1 MSRRGYWRLLLS
13 RLLGNDASVGGGSW
27 RCRTSGAGAWLWYIR
42 RSPSLCGVRV
52 RVCVRVCVCDVS
64 SHLYS
69 TASISQHKGE
79 LALLDDNKPLR
90 NATITA
96 SSSLNE
102 ILKLRKEVARMQ
114 RIHLFVHNFL
124 THYLIVFTGLPQNRC
139 CRTSTRLQVEN
150 RLPDEGE
157 PF

>member
-1 MSRRGYWRLLLS
+1 MPRRGYWRLLLP

-27 RCRTSGAGAWLWYIR
+27 RCRTPGAGSWFWYIR
-42 RSPSLCGVRV
+42 LFVMCVSVCRREREREKRGV
-52 RVCVRVCVCDVS
+52 

-69 TASISQHKGE
+69 AASMSQCKGE

-114 RIHLFVHNFL
+114 LLHVFVHNFL
-124 THYLIVFTGLPQNRC
+124 THRLTD
-139 CRTSTRLQVEN
+139 CRLHRTTVKLLRSHINKTSGGKST
-150 RLPDEGE
+150 
-157 PF
+157 F